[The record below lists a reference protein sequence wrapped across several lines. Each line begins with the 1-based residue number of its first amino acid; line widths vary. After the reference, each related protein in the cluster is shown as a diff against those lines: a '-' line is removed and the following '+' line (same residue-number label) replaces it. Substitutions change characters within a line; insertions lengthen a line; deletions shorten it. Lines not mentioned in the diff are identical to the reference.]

1 MSFELNA
8 KYEVELSSLNLSES
22 QKESVMR
29 MMTEF
34 GSCVAE
40 TFVKG
45 GGKGVKGRPSKSK
58 KVVETGGESDVFEQL
73 LSMGLEDPPLVKE
86 DSVATLP
93 VATLV
98 VAPEGLLALASLKP
112 FPKVEKAE
120 KLAATNAKSAEKQA
134 AKDAKSAEKAAAIK
148 AKEDAKQAVIDAK
161 AAKEAEKEAAK
172 QAVIDAKAAKEA
184 EKAAAIKA
192 KEDAKQAVIDAKA
205 AKEAEKAA
213 AIKAKED
220 AKLAKEAEKEA
231 KAAAK
236 LAKEA
241 EKAASIKA
249 KEDAKL
255 AKESEKESKP
265 ADELAAE
272 DSKAATNAGESCL
285 APPLSNPPLK
295 KVEPKE
301 GSEGNLGSP
310 AVRVKKFSFEGV
322 KYLKDTAGTI
332 YDLASQD
339 RIGVWNEEDKKI
351 VFDAKGE
358 AEEEDECSEEEYDA

>member
-192 KEDAKQAVIDAKA
+192 KEDAK
-205 AKEAEKAA
+205 
-213 AIKAKED
+213 
-220 AKLAKEAEKEA
+220 LAKEAEKEA